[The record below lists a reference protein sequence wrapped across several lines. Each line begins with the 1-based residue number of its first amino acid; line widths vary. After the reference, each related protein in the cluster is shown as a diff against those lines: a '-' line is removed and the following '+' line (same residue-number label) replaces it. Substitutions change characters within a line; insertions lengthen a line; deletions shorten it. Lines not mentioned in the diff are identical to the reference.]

1 MEYRNSKNNI
11 FMRNVFLLLSCLL
24 CLQACNDEKEVDW
37 TPDALTVSCNETLE
51 EAGDGHWKVTLPTE
65 YKGTVK
71 LEIQTDKAW
80 EVAVNYMT
88 TEEEKWITLSSEG
101 GEGSASLSLVIA
113 DNKTAKDRKASVV
126 ISTKGKIPVK
136 KTITVIQGN
145 VDELLLVGTID
156 ESSFPEDVFI
166 TTKADGSFDVTLP
179 KDFTAAGERELN
191 ILTYQGTTSPVID
204 VTYPDAEQTGWVILT
219 EVPVESVLGS
229 ETKTLALTIKENT
242 ANVYR
247 EALVNFTA
255 TAGDVTSQ
263 KAVKIIQFGVEKII
277 WNEEYYQQ
285 EREFIIS
292 SDANEKLLVATCE
305 NINPTDLELKGNTS
319 WLELSQEE
327 GKIYAKVQ
335 KNESTNTE
343 RKTEVGIKNTKT
355 SVETRVSLKQ
365 GMAGYGIVLT
375 KSLWSIAAYSS
386 NLQKQVND
394 GSIKKLFNNDWAS
407 VDNTSGKHVQFD
419 GGSDSN
425 PYVFTFDLGDNPHGY
440 NSFGLMPRLQW
451 TAPAPKTLKFEI
463 SDNLNDGWET
473 VVEKSVGNGFTERE
487 LKYEGP
493 YNGSNSNKYDNH
505 YEGIV
510 KWFKLSDE
518 KMQKRYVRLSVY
530 DTFWNPCVL
539 CFDEV
544 FASDRTNVQ

>member
-11 FMRNVFLLLSCLL
+11 FMRNIFLLLSCLL

-88 TEEEKWITLSSEG
+88 TEEEKWITPSAEG

-126 ISTKGKIPVK
+126 ISTKGEIPVK

-156 ESSFPEDVFI
+156 ESSFPKDVFI

-204 VTYPDAEQTGWVILT
+204 VTYPDVEQTGWVILT
-219 EVPVESVLGS
+219 EAPVESVLGS
-229 ETKTLALTIKENT
+229 EVKTLALTIKENT

-263 KAVKIIQFGVEKII
+263 KTVKIIQFGVEKII

-285 EREFIIS
+285 ERELIIS

-305 NINPTDLELKGNTS
+305 NINPADLEVTGGKE
-319 WLELSQEE
+319 WLELTQEE
-327 GKIYAKVQ
+327 GKVYAKLAV
-335 KNESTNTE
+335 NNSTNQE
-343 RKTEVGIKNTKT
+343 RSSEIVIKNKKSGSTAKKT
-355 SVETRVSLKQ
+355 LKQ
-365 GMAGYGIVLT
+365 GMYGYGIVLDKT
-375 KSLWSIAAYSS
+375 SWKILGEKCSS
-386 NLQKQVND
+386 NVQTQVND
-394 GSIKKLFNNDWAS
+394 GLLIRVIRSMYNLMAEMIQILIFLFLIWAIFHVSILIWD
-407 VDNTSGKHVQFD
+407 
-419 GGSDSN
+419 
-425 PYVFTFDLGDNPHGY
+425 
-440 NSFGLMPRLQW
+440 
-451 TAPAPKTLKFEI
+451 
-463 SDNLNDGWET
+463 
-473 VVEKSVGNGFTERE
+473 
-487 LKYEGP
+487 
-493 YNGSNSNKYDNH
+493 
-505 YEGIV
+505 
-510 KWFKLSDE
+510 
-518 KMQKRYVRLSVY
+518 
-530 DTFWNPCVL
+530 
-539 CFDEV
+539 
-544 FASDRTNVQ
+544 